1 MDLWEAIA
9 KEVDQEADQEVGQ
22 EADKR
27 KAKEEE
33 SLPEEFDFLIE
44 AISQATGMTVDAVEQ
59 MDTYD
64 FLCLTASIGEAA
76 RRRAGYTRGGEEGVK
91 ESCACGPDVRKRTPA
106 EDADT

>member
-1 MDLWEAIA
+1 
-9 KEVDQEADQEVGQ
+9 
-22 EADKR
+22 
-27 KAKEEE
+27 
-33 SLPEEFDFLIE
+33 
-44 AISQATGMTVDAVEQ
+44 

-64 FLCLTASIGEAA
+64 FLYLTASIGEAA